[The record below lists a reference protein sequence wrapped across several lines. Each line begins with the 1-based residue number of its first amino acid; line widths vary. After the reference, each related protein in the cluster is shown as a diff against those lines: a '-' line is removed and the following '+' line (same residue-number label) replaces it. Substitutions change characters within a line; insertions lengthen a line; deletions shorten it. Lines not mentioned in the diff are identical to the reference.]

1 MQRSDYSM
9 WAQSPS
15 VVYCC
20 LWGSVVYI
28 TASIRTAQLGYTQ
41 WVYERFNIQKLI
53 SGLHTP
59 ATQAGLY
66 RGRPLYVYLL
76 YIWSAGSSVLP
87 RIPVAQGLQGGEE
100 GEEEEGPGQADP
112 GHRGAGPGANTHGH
126 LIYCLLCYLCRI
138 IIYNVVISFRQICIR
153 KSNS

>member
-1 MQRSDYSM
+1 M
-9 WAQSPS
+9 
-15 VVYCC
+15 
-20 LWGSVVYI
+20 
-28 TASIRTAQLGYTQ
+28 
-41 WVYERFNIQKLI
+41 F
-53 SGLHTP
+53 TP
-59 ATQAGLY
+59 AKQAGLY